1 MQGNNFILNICHYG
15 NSKRELMQ
23 TETMAI
29 TGMREDLPMTSKLQD
44 NPGIGSYDLVIF
56 LDAVTPTM
64 ALLPG
69 QRLRLSM

>member
-1 MQGNNFILNICHYG
+1 
-15 NSKRELMQ
+15 MQ
-23 TETMAI
+23 TGIMVT
-29 TGMREDLPMTSKLQD
+29 TGMREDLPMTSTLQD
-44 NPGIGSYDLVIF
+44 NPGIGLCDLMIV